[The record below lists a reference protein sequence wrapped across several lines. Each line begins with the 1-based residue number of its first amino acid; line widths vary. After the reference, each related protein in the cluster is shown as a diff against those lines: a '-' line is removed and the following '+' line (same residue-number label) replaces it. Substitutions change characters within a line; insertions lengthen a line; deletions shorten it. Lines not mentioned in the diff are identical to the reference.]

1 MKAAGAALHSC
12 VLRARRAQ
20 GELAMDADLGIG
32 RHRTDR
38 TLFSGVIDPPRRPPL
53 YVWRI
58 GAAALSFYAALWLA
72 SVVVLWGAES
82 SLVFETGLSRQ
93 FTAPLDRRIFEPVA
107 LHAPDGLT
115 LEGVVLA
122 HAGAAA
128 PYWVLFCPA
137 AGTSVHG
144 ERVQHQLQELW
155 ELGYNVLAFDYRG
168 FGENRGSPTEEG
180 VYADG
185 ASAYAYLTRQRGV
198 PATRVIFAGRSL
210 GSAVAVELATRV
222 DAAGVRM
229 FSAIDSVP
237 RTAARL
243 FPYAPTSFLTR
254 NRFDSRTKVQT
265 LHIPIVMVH
274 AVDDAL
280 VPVSAARA
288 MFREIRAPKK
298 LVETDGGHHD
308 AGFTVAANLGAEL
321 ATFWPV
327 VALDTKKPRATF
339 R

>member
-1 MKAAGAALHSC
+1 
-12 VLRARRAQ
+12 
-20 GELAMDADLGIG
+20 MDADLGIG
-32 RHRTDR
+32 RHRAER
-38 TLFSGVIDPPRRPPL
+38 SLFNWVIEPPRRPPL
-53 YVWRI
+53 YVARI
-58 GAAALSFYAALWLA
+58 GAAAMSFYAALWLGA
-72 SVVVLWGAES
+72 VAVLWGSES

-93 FTAPLDRRIFEPVA
+93 FTAPLDRRVFEPVA

-115 LEGVVLA
+115 LEGVVLT
-122 HAGAAA
+122 HADAAGS
-128 PYWVLFCPA
+128 YWMLFCPA
-137 AGTSVHG
+137 AGSSVHG
-144 ERVQHQLQELW
+144 ERVQHQLHELW

-185 ASAYAYLTRQRGV
+185 ATAYAYLTGQRDV
-198 PATRVIFAGRSL
+198 PASRVILAGRSL

-222 DAAGVRM
+222 DAAGVLM

-243 FPYAPTSFLTR
+243 FPYVPTSFLTR
-254 NRFDSRTKVQT
+254 HRFDSRTKVPT

-274 AVDDAL
+274 AVDDEL
-280 VPVSAARA
+280 VPLSAARA
-288 MFREIRAPKK
+288 MFRDIRAAKK

-308 AGFTVAANLGAEL
+308 AGFTIAAHLGAEL
-321 ATFWPV
+321 ATFWP